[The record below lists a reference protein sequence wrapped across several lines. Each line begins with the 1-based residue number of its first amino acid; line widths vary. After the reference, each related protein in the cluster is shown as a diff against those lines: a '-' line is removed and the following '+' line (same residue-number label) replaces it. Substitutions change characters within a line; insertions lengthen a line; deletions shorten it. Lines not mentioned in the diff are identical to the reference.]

1 MQIDFK
7 NYQTISYVVRE
18 QIQRVAEIWKKH
30 LGEQLLGIYIHG
42 SMALGHFRESIS
54 DIDILVVTNRRIRRT
69 ERLAIAK
76 EIIEL
81 DQQPCPLEMSAL
93 YIEDLKP
100 WRHPMP
106 CQFHYS
112 GAWTGRY
119 RQLLRGEL
127 KECFIV
133 DTDFEDPDIACHVK
147 LTRQSGICIYGR
159 TIDEVFPDVPE
170 ADFWDS
176 ISQDVADY
184 DFYAYEPKYF
194 ASNILVLGRILS
206 YKKEKRIL
214 SKYEGG
220 MWTLRHVPE
229 KYHYILED
237 ALKVWYLGK
246 EPLSYNPDDLENLK
260 KHLIAEI
267 QSF

>member
-1 MQIDFK
+1 MEITFK
-7 NYQTISYVVRE
+7 NYQTISASVQA
-18 QIQRVAEIWKKH
+18 QICRVNEIWKSH

-42 SMALGHFRESIS
+42 SMALGYFRENIS
-54 DIDILVVTNRRIRRT
+54 DIDLLVVTNRRITRA
-69 ERLAIAK
+69 ERLQIAE
-76 EIIEL
+76 EIIEA
-81 DQQPCPLEMSAL
+81 DQKPCPLEMSAL
-93 YIEDLKP
+93 YLGDLKP
-100 WRHPMP
+100 WRHPTP

-112 GAWTGRY
+112 EAWTERY
-119 RQLLRGEL
+119 RQLLWGEM

-147 LTRQSGICIYGR
+147 LTKQSGICIFGKP
-159 TIDEVFPDVPE
+159 IAEVFPEVPE
-170 ADFWDS
+170 TDFWDS

-184 DFYAYEPKYF
+184 DFHAYEPKYF

-214 SKYEGG
+214 SKYEAGL
-220 MWTLRHVPE
+220 WTIGQMPE

-246 EPLSYNPDDLENLK
+246 EPMAYDPGDLESLK
-260 KHLIAEI
+260 QYLIAEI
-267 QSF
+267 QAE